1 MGGSKMKI
9 QTFRNGKGLI
19 HGPDPKRIGCDKKGV
34 LKIGNTEISISP
46 EADSVMPLLFHGAN
60 ADYNATFTTDEGRV
74 YILEKVAVRGG
85 HISTPPQTTLEIM
98 ELRCRAD
105 EAEAEC
111 EALRE
116 KIRELENLFDTN
128 SLNFLIG

>member
-1 MGGSKMKI
+1 MKI

-19 HGPDPKRIGCDKKGV
+19 HGADPKRIGCDKGGV
-34 LKIGNTEISISP
+34 LRIGKVEISIVP
-46 EADSVMPLLFHGAN
+46 GEDSIMPLLFHGAN
-60 ADYNATFTTDEGRV
+60 ADYNATFTADDGKV
-74 YILEKVAVRGG
+74 YTLEKVAVRGG
-85 HISTPPQTTLEIM
+85 HITTPPQVTLEIM

-116 KIRELENLFDTN
+116 KVRELENIFDTN